1 MEKLDGML
9 KKWKI
14 SRWQAALLLA
24 GLLGLMLLAASG
36 LPFGGNQT
44 STNVNPASESI
55 RVDLADFEQQLEDR
69 LEKLLGSI
77 AGAGDVRVMLTIDA
91 GSQPIFATQGSSDTR
106 IVQDGDRIEEHINV
120 RTEYVVIG
128 QGAGQQGLVLRM
140 VEPQV
145 RGVAIIAQGGGDIL
159 VRQAMVEAVT
169 AVLGIGSN
177 MVSVAQMGA

>member
-1 MEKLDGML
+1 MEKVDTML

-24 GLLGLMLLAASG
+24 GVLGLLLLAVSG
-36 LPFGGNQT
+36 LPFGG
-44 STNVNPASESI
+44 SRAPANVNPASESI
-55 RVDLADFEQQLEDR
+55 RVDLADFEQQLENR

-91 GSQPIFATQGSSDTR
+91 GNQPMFATQGSSDTR

-140 VEPQV
+140 IEPQV
-145 RGVAIIAQGGGDIL
+145 RGVAVIAQGGGDIL
-159 VRQAMVEAVT
+159 VRQAIVEAVT

-177 MVSVAQMGA
+177 MVSVAQMSG